1 MSFTGKLKM
10 TVRSSINPTPALPNI
25 MQPKMPHDNK
35 IPLQTIINNNLWKAR
50 ALNDRNQITIKTPRG
65 TFTLCAKT
73 HKIIQHVF
81 FTSFRIS
88 IRQYTQPASYRISQS
103 C

>member
-1 MSFTGKLKM
+1 MYIFFLSFTGKLKM

-25 MQPKMPHDNK
+25 MQAKMPHDNK

-73 HKIIQHVF
+73 HKIIQHIPPVTTVHMHVES
-81 FTSFRIS
+81 TSVKR
-88 IRQYTQPASYRISQS
+88 
-103 C
+103 

>member
-1 MSFTGKLKM
+1 M

-50 ALNDRNQITIKTPRG
+50 ALNDRNQITKANIFAVCILSSHPDP
-65 TFTLCAKT
+65 F
-73 HKIIQHVF
+73 
-81 FTSFRIS
+81 SF
-88 IRQYTQPASYRISQS
+88 
-103 C
+103 

>member
-1 MSFTGKLKM
+1 M

-73 HKIIQHVF
+73 HKIIQHIPPVTTVHMHVES
-81 FTSFRIS
+81 TSFHR
-88 IRQYTQPASYRISQS
+88 RQRVGIVGHPLLV
-103 C
+103 